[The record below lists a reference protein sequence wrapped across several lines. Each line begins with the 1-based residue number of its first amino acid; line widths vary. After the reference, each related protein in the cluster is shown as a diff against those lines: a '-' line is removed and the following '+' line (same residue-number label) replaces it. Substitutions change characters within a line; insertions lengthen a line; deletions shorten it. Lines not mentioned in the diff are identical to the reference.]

1 MHKHV
6 KPVVQT
12 ANRSQ
17 CHIAIKAPVRVTMAA
32 KKTGLEI
39 NATELNVPLIIVQHA
54 TPMTHFPVCLAT
66 KGFMQKAM
74 LFVRDVQETVCQIQR
89 VIELMGFV

>member
-1 MHKHV
+1 M
-6 KPVVQT
+6 
-12 ANRSQ
+12 
-17 CHIAIKAPVRVTMAA
+17 
-32 KKTGLEI
+32 
-39 NATELNVPLIIVQHA
+39 PLIIVQNA